1 MGGERADGGAFGLG
15 AFGLGAF
22 GAVGA
27 VGGEESGEE
36 ERAEGYEEGF

>member
-1 MGGERADGGAFGLG
+1 MGGERADGG

-36 ERAEGYEEGF
+36 ERAQGYEEGF